1 MQNGNQKNASKPLFC
16 LLVIGHADCFYY
28 IFTNV
33 VNTNAPDPAAWN
45 AHYLMSMTTFSV
57 MGSSITRHPHGSRTH
72 PRLVDVHTRNAS
84 SRPHLFYRSNV
95 GAKRHS
101 YSFDHSNLLSRRLDQ
116 RRFFIPIGMV
126 PVRIVGPAWLAPVS
140 GDRDIDRDDEKVDTA
155 AGISNVL
162 YMGLAVCGGMWMPL
176 EIMPK
181 MMQNIGHW
189 LPSYHYGSGAWEIA
203 RGQMPNWK
211 NILFLLAYSIVIM
224 LLSKYI
230 RRKQEAV

>member
-1 MQNGNQKNASKPLFC
+1 MQCRMEIKRMLRNRYFVFWSLAMP
-16 LLVIGHADCFYY
+16 IAFYY

-140 GDRDIDRDDEKVDTA
+140 GDRDIDRDDEKSGYSSRNQQCAVYGARRMRRDVDA
-155 AGISNVL
+155 A
-162 YMGLAVCGGMWMPL
+162 
-176 EIMPK
+176 
-181 MMQNIGHW
+181 
-189 LPSYHYGSGAWEIA
+189 
-203 RGQMPNWK
+203 
-211 NILFLLAYSIVIM
+211 
-224 LLSKYI
+224 
-230 RRKQEAV
+230 